1 MAVTMLTGGLLL
13 GGAIGVVGA
22 MVVGDFLRADSP
34 AIVLVDAPV
43 GTAILLDGDAVM
55 GEVVVTPG
63 PHRLEIQVRGRAPI
77 VREFVAEPG
86 EQRVFFIERNPDEP
100 DGSR

>member
-1 MAVTMLTGGLLL
+1 M
-13 GGAIGVVGA
+13 GVVGTLLA
-22 MVVGDFLRADSP
+22 YDVFKSGSP

-55 GEVVVTPG
+55 GEVVVSPG

-77 VREFVAEPG
+77 VREFEAVSG
-86 EQRVFFIERNPDEP
+86 EQRVFFIERNTDEAGGP
-100 DGSR
+100 R